1 VTRLTAGTIDATH
14 LEPIR
19 AESEE
24 TFMRYAKN
32 LLRRYMS
39 DDSGQGMVEYILI
52 IGLVVLF
59 IIVAMVAFKDEV
71 IAFIDKVKTWISGA
85 SVPE

>member
-1 VTRLTAGTIDATH
+1 MTKV
-14 LEPIR
+14 
-19 AESEE
+19 
-24 TFMRYAKN
+24 
-32 LLRRYMS
+32 LRRYLR

-71 IAFIDKVKTWISGA
+71 VAFIDKVKSWISGQD
-85 SVPE
+85 VPS